1 MAALRNEQA
10 LPRPCSDHHVT
21 HETRGDF
28 SFVAIGVR
36 LVTGEHVELPR
47 RNSVGHITEHQRQA
61 AFKHIE
67 LFAPAIGIGF
77 GRVVLARFQAPFPEL
92 HLAGGTGLGQ
102 QHRLAARNGAGPG
115 QFIDATR
122 IAGLGSLDQ
131 VAEGYV
137 ECFGHAIEGGQADV
151 LFTRLDRHQHPP
163 ADPGLFSEGRLAHI
177 GGVAQAPNIEADVL
191 QDRGPLRGIFVHYI
205 AHLVG
210 LGSILRNIRRIVRPP
225 QVARKV
231 MTSVNSS
238 HNTSPRF
245 SRFSK
250 AECVLVLITMVW
262 GGTFLLVQHA
272 MTVSGPMFFVGL
284 RFAAATLIVA
294 LFSWRHLRDLT
305 LFELKAGSFIG
316 VAIMLGYGLQT
327 VGLQS
332 IPSSQSAFITALYV
346 PFVPLLQWL
355 VLGRR
360 PGLMPSIG
368 IMLAFTGLMLLSGP
382 AGASLNFSPGEIAT
396 LISAVAIAAEIILIS
411 NFAGQVDVRRVTVV
425 QLAVTSVLSFLLVVP
440 TQERI
445 PDFSWL
451 LLCSALGL
459 GAASAA
465 IQVAMNWAQKS
476 VSPTRATLIY
486 AGEPVWAGIVGRI
499 AGERLPAV
507 ALVGAGLIVAAV
519 IVSELKTKG
528 KGVVAKA
535 DLESETQR

>member
-1 MAALRNEQA
+1 MAQT
-10 LPRPCSDHHVT
+10 S
-21 HETRGDF
+21 
-28 SFVAIGVR
+28 
-36 LVTGEHVELPR
+36 
-47 RNSVGHITEHQRQA
+47 
-61 AFKHIE
+61 
-67 LFAPAIGIGF
+67 
-77 GRVVLARFQAPFPEL
+77 
-92 HLAGGTGLGQ
+92 
-102 QHRLAARNGAGPG
+102 
-115 QFIDATR
+115 
-122 IAGLGSLDQ
+122 
-131 VAEGYV
+131 
-137 ECFGHAIEGGQADV
+137 DV
-151 LFTRLDRHQHPP
+151 LT
-163 ADPGLFSEGRLAHI
+163 
-177 GGVAQAPNIEADVL
+177 DVL
-191 QDRGPLRGIFVHYI
+191 EDRRPLGGIFVHYI
-205 AHLVG
+205 AHLMV
-210 LGSILRNIRRIVRPP
+210 LRSILPNFRRIVRLP

-231 MTSVNSS
+231 MTSMNSS
-238 HNTSPRF
+238 PASSRF

-284 RFAAATLIVA
+284 RFAAAASIVA
-294 LFSWRHLRDLT
+294 LFSWRHLRELT
-305 LFELKAGSFIG
+305 LFELKAGAFIG

-382 AGASLNFSPGEIAT
+382 SGASFNFSPGEIAT

-411 NFAGQVDVRRVTVV
+411 TYAGQVDVR
-425 QLAVTSVLSFLLVVP
+425 
-440 TQERI
+440 
-445 PDFSWL
+445 
-451 LLCSALGL
+451 L

-499 AGERLPAV
+499 AGERLPAI

-528 KGVVAKA
+528 KVASPEEE
-535 DLESETQR
+535 LEQEAQG

>member
-1 MAALRNEQA
+1 M
-10 LPRPCSDHHVT
+10 
-21 HETRGDF
+21 
-28 SFVAIGVR
+28 
-36 LVTGEHVELPR
+36 
-47 RNSVGHITEHQRQA
+47 
-61 AFKHIE
+61 
-67 LFAPAIGIGF
+67 
-77 GRVVLARFQAPFPEL
+77 
-92 HLAGGTGLGQ
+92 
-102 QHRLAARNGAGPG
+102 
-115 QFIDATR
+115 
-122 IAGLGSLDQ
+122 
-131 VAEGYV
+131 
-137 ECFGHAIEGGQADV
+137 
-151 LFTRLDRHQHPP
+151 
-163 ADPGLFSEGRLAHI
+163 
-177 GGVAQAPNIEADVL
+177 
-191 QDRGPLRGIFVHYI
+191 HYI
-205 AHLVG
+205 AHLVV
-210 LGSILRNIRRIVRPP
+210 LRSILPNFRRIVRPP
-225 QVARKV
+225 QIVCKI

-238 HNTSPRF
+238 QAS
-245 SRFSK
+245 SRFLRLSK
-250 AECVLVLITMVW
+250 AECVLVLITVVW

-284 RFAAATLIVA
+284 RFAAAATIVA
-294 LFSWRHLRDLT
+294 LFSWRSLREMT
-305 LFELKAGSFIG
+305 LFELKAGAFIG

-382 AGASLNFSPGEIAT
+382 SGAALNFSPGEIAT
-396 LISAVAIAAEIILIS
+396 LISAIAIAAEIILIS
-411 NFAGQVDVRRVTVV
+411 NFAGQVDVKRVTVV
-425 QLAVTSVLSFLLVVP
+425 QLAVTSLLSFLMVVP

-445 PDFSWL
+445 PEFSWL

-499 AGERLPAV
+499 AGERLPAI

-528 KGVVAKA
+528 KGKGAA
-535 DLESETQR
+535 AEEELERETQR

>member
-1 MAALRNEQA
+1 MMSPN
-10 LPRPCSDHHVT
+10 
-21 HETRGDF
+21 
-28 SFVAIGVR
+28 
-36 LVTGEHVELPR
+36 
-47 RNSVGHITEHQRQA
+47 NS
-61 AFKHIE
+61 
-67 LFAPAIGIGF
+67 PS
-77 GRVVLARFQAPFPEL
+77 
-92 HLAGGTGLGQ
+92 
-102 QHRLAARNGAGPG
+102 
-115 QFIDATR
+115 R
-122 IAGLGSLDQ
+122 I
-131 VAEGYV
+131 
-137 ECFGHAIEGGQADV
+137 
-151 LFTRLDRHQHPP
+151 
-163 ADPGLFSEGRLAHI
+163 
-177 GGVAQAPNIEADVL
+177 
-191 QDRGPLRGIFVHYI
+191 
-205 AHLVG
+205 
-210 LGSILRNIRRIVRPP
+210 
-225 QVARKV
+225 
-231 MTSVNSS
+231 
-238 HNTSPRF
+238 RF

-250 AECVLVLITMVW
+250 AECVLVLITMIW

-284 RFAAATLIVA
+284 RFAAAAAIVA
-294 LFSWRHLRDLT
+294 MFSWRHLRELT
-305 LFELKAGSFIG
+305 LFEVKAGSFIG

-355 VLGRR
+355 ALGRR

-382 AGASLNFSPGEIAT
+382 SGAAMNFSPGEIAT

-411 NFAGQVDVRRVTVV
+411 TFAGQVDVRRVTVV
-425 QLAVTSVLSFLLVVP
+425 QLAVTAVLSFLLVVP
-440 TQERI
+440 TGEMI

-451 LLCSALGL
+451 LMATALGL

-528 KGVVAKA
+528 KVVPADADQGQEAKVSR
-535 DLESETQR
+535 D